1 MSSLLRFL
9 SRRLVW
15 LAVFVSLGIGGL
27 FARAIWT
34 MHADA
39 LAYAEQ
45 NNANLARALE
55 IGLVR
60 GLDTLAEAMQNVV
73 FELGRSKVMALP
85 PDMRQRVLF
94 ASVARAQNI
103 DDVLVTDERG
113 HVVLDARGVVPRQ
126 IDLADREYFQVLRSG
141 QQRGLYVGRP
151 IVARTTQ
158 EWSLPLAHAYYNSD
172 GSFAGVVV
180 DVIPLRYF
188 QSIFS
193 EVQLGPDSGINLITL
208 DGTFL
213 ARFPYDGTGVGKS
226 VAASADLR
234 FVQSHRSGTLLTRST
249 LDGVRRLYSF
259 RRVGAYPLVVGV
271 AQSYD
276 TIMLPWRH
284 NAWLLGAFA
293 ALLMAGSIGL
303 AWLFTRQLSER
314 ERIAAQLHE
323 AEHRLRTILDNVPS
337 LIGYWGADLRN
348 RFINHVCE
356 DWFGLAPAQV
366 AGMHLYDL
374 IGRKMVAQYQSYIDQ
389 ALQGHRQVFDFS
401 MVDARDGER
410 HYLAACI
417 PDMDDGDDGG
427 VRGLFMQVTDITER
441 KRMEDELFEEKERMR
456 LTLQAIADAVVCTDA
471 QGRVTY
477 VNPAAERLT
486 GWQAFD
492 AAHHDVD
499 EVIGL
504 RAADGAMPQSSP
516 LHQAL
521 AQKRPIPTTR
531 GVVLQRGTGQRFE
544 VEASA
549 NLITDRKGRVTGAVA
564 VLRDVGAALALAE
577 RMAHLAQYDALTDLP
592 NRLLLRD
599 RAQQAFA
606 QARRDGNLVAV
617 LYLDLDGFKQVND
630 QLGHDVGDQLL
641 VQFAQR
647 LQSAVRATDTVC
659 RLGGDEFV
667 LLLPGLANGQQI
679 EPLARKILDA
689 CKEPVQ
695 LAGQTLPLRVSGGL
709 SLFPAHGQDLDTL
722 ARHADEAL
730 YAAKRS
736 GRGRVCLYA
745 GEGVEPAL
753 LVLAPAPRPAS
764 MGVVPQK

>member
-39 LAYAEQ
+39 LAYAERS
-45 NNANLARALE
+45 NANLARALE
-55 IGLVR
+55 IGIVR
-60 GLDTLAEAMQNVV
+60 GLETLDEALQNVV
-73 FELGRSKVMALP
+73 FELGRSNVMALP

-94 ASVARAQNI
+94 GNLLRAQNI

-113 HVVLDARGVVPRQ
+113 HAVLDARGVVPRQ
-126 IDLADREYFQVLRSG
+126 IQVADREYFQAMRTGLY
-141 QQRGLYVGRP
+141 RGLYVGRP

-158 EWSLPLAHAYYNSD
+158 QLSLPLARAYYNPD

-180 DVIPLRYF
+180 GVIPLRYF

-193 EVQLGPDSGINLITL
+193 EVELGPDSGINLITL
-208 DGTFL
+208 EGTFL

-226 VAASADLR
+226 VAGSESMR
-234 FVQSHRSGTLLTRST
+234 YVQSRRSGTLLEHTPF
-249 LDGVRRLYSF
+249 DGAYRLYTF

-271 AQSYD
+271 AQSHD
-276 TIMLPWRH
+276 TILQPWRR
-284 NAWLLGAFA
+284 NAWTLGAFA
-293 ALLMAGSIGL
+293 VLLMGGSIGL
-303 AWLFTRQLSER
+303 AWLFTRQLSAR
-314 ERIAAQLHE
+314 ERIAAQLRE
-323 AEHRLRTILDNVPS
+323 AEHQLRTILDNVPS
-337 LIGYWGADLRN
+337 LIGYWDADLHN
-348 RFINHVCE
+348 RFINHACE
-356 DWFGLAPAQV
+356 DWFGVPPAQV
-366 AGMHLYDL
+366 AGMHLSRL
-374 IGRKMVAQYQSYIDQ
+374 IGKQWMAQYQRYIDQ
-389 ALQGHRQVFDFS
+389 ALQGHRQVFEYS
-401 MVDARDGER
+401 MGNAPDEER
-410 HYLAACI
+410 HYLAVCI
-417 PDMDDGDDGG
+417 PDVEDGA
-427 VRGLFMQVTDITER
+427 VRGFFVQVTDITER

-504 RAADGAMPQSSP
+504 RAADGATPRSSP

-521 AQKRPIPTTR
+521 EEKRPIPTTR
-531 GVVLQRGTGQRFE
+531 GVVLQRGTGQRFD
-544 VEASA
+544 VEESAS
-549 NLITDRKGRVTGAVA
+549 LITDRKGRVTGAVA

-679 EPLARKILDA
+679 EPLVRKILDA

-709 SLFPAHGQDLDTL
+709 SLFPAHGQDLETL

-753 LVLAPAPRPAS
+753 LVPRPAPGAAT
-764 MGVVPQK
+764 MVFAPPK

>member
-1 MSSLLRFL
+1 MSSLLHFL

-15 LAVFVSLGIGGL
+15 LAVLVSLGIGGL

-39 LAYAEQ
+39 LAYAERT
-45 NNANLARALE
+45 NANLARALE

-60 GLDTLAEAMQNVV
+60 GLDTMDEAMQNLV
-73 FELGRSKVMALP
+73 FDLGRSNVMALP

-94 ASVARAQNI
+94 GSVLHAQNI
-103 DDVLVTDERG
+103 EDVLVTDERG

-126 IDLADREYFQVLRSG
+126 IELADREYFQALRTG
-141 QQRGLYVGRP
+141 LYRGLYVGRP
-151 IVARTTQ
+151 VVARTTQ
-158 EWSLPLAHAYYNSD
+158 EWSLPLVRAYYNPD

-180 DVIPLRYF
+180 GVIPLRYF
-188 QSIFS
+188 QSIFR
-193 EVQLGPDSGINLITL
+193 EVDVGSDSGINLITL

-213 ARFPYDGTGVGKS
+213 ARFPYDGTGVGANLAGSES
-226 VAASADLR
+226 VRYA
-234 FVQSHRSGTLLTRST
+234 QSRRSGTLLTRAT

-276 TIMLPWRH
+276 TILQPWRR
-284 NAWLLGAFA
+284 NAWMLGAFA
-293 ALLMAGSIGL
+293 VLLMGASIGL
-303 AWLFTRQLSER
+303 AWLFTRQLSAR
-314 ERIAAQLHE
+314 ERIAAQLRE
-323 AEHRLRTILDNVPS
+323 VEHNLRTILDNVPS
-337 LIGYWGADLRN
+337 LVGYWDADLRN
-348 RFINHVCE
+348 RFINHVSE
-356 DWFGLAPAQV
+356 DWFGVAPAQV
-366 AGMHLYDL
+366 AGMHLNDL
-374 IGRKMVAQYQSYIDQ
+374 LGRRTMAQVQPYIDQ
-389 ALQGHRQVFDFS
+389 ALQGHKQVFDFS

-410 HYLAACI
+410 HYLVAYT
-417 PDMDDGDDGG
+417 PDMEDGRL
-427 VRGLFMQVTDITER
+427 RGFFVQMTDITER

-477 VNPAAERLT
+477 VNPAAEHLT

-504 RAADGAMPQSSP
+504 RAADGATPQSSP

-521 AQKRPIPTTR
+521 AQKRPITTTR

-544 VEASA
+544 VEESAS
-549 NLITDRKGRVTGAVA
+549 LITDRKGRVTGAVA

-599 RAQQAFA
+599 RAQQALA
-606 QARRDGNLVAV
+606 QARRDGSLVAV
-617 LYLDLDGFKQVND
+617 LYMDLDGFKQVND
-630 QLGHDVGDQLL
+630 QLGHDVGDELL
-641 VQFAQR
+641 VQFARR
-647 LQSAVRATDTVC
+647 LKSAVRATDTVC
-659 RLGGDEFV
+659 RLGGDEFL
-667 LLLPGLANGQQI
+667 LLLPGLARAEQL
-679 EPLARKILDA
+679 EPLVRKILDA
-689 CKEPVQ
+689 CKEPVP

-709 SLFPAHGQDLDTL
+709 SLYPEHGQDLDVL

-730 YAAKRS
+730 YAAKHS
-736 GRGRVCLYA
+736 GRERVCLYA
-745 GEGVEPAL
+745 GEGVEPTL
-753 LVLAPAPRPAS
+753 LLHVPAPRPAT
-764 MGVVPQK
+764 MAVAPLK

>member
-1 MSSLLRFL
+1 MSSLLHFF

-15 LAVFVSLGIGGL
+15 FAVLVSLGIGSL

-39 LAYAEQ
+39 LAYAERS
-45 NNANLARALE
+45 NANLARALE

-60 GLDTLAEAMQNVV
+60 GLETLDEAMQNVV
-73 FELGRSKVMALP
+73 FELGRSNVMALP

-94 ASVARAQNI
+94 GSVLRAQNI

-113 HVVLDARGVVPRQ
+113 RAVFDARGVVPRQ
-126 IDLADREYFQVLRSG
+126 IQVADREYFQALRTG
-141 QQRGLYVGRP
+141 LYRGLYVGRP

-158 EWSLPLAHAYYNSD
+158 QLSLPLARAYYNPD

-180 DVIPLRYF
+180 GVIPLHYF
-188 QSIFS
+188 QSIFN
-193 EVQLGPDSGINLITL
+193 EVELGADSGINLVTL
-208 DGTFL
+208 EGIFL

-226 VAASADLR
+226 VAGSESMGY
-234 FVQSHRSGTLLTRST
+234 VQSHRSGTLLEHTP
-249 LDGVRRLYSF
+249 LDGAYRLYTF
-259 RRVGAYPLVVGV
+259 RRVGAYPLIVGV

-276 TIMLPWRH
+276 TILQPWRR
-284 NAWLLGAFA
+284 NAWMLGAFA
-293 ALLMAGSIGL
+293 VLLMGASIGL
-303 AWLFTRQLSER
+303 AWLFKRQLTAR
-314 ERIAAQLHE
+314 ERVAAQLRE
-323 AEHRLRTILDNVPS
+323 AEHNLRTILDNVPS
-337 LIGYWGADLRN
+337 LVGYWDVGLRN
-348 RFINHVCE
+348 RFVNHVCE
-356 DWFGLAPAQV
+356 DWFGVTPAQV
-366 AGMHLYDL
+366 AGMHLNDL
-374 IGRKMVAQYQSYIDQ
+374 LGRQTVAQVQPYIDQ

-410 HYLAACI
+410 HYLVALL
-417 PDMDDGDDGG
+417 PEMEGG
-427 VRGLFMQVTDITER
+427 AVRGFFVQITDITER

-531 GVVLQRGTGQRFE
+531 GVVLQRGTGQRFD
-544 VEASA
+544 VEESAS
-549 NLITDRKGRVTGAVA
+549 LITDRKGRVTGAVA

-577 RMAHLAQYDALTDLP
+577 RMEHLAQYDALTDLP

-606 QARRDGNLVAV
+606 QAQRDGTLVAV

-630 QLGHDVGDQLL
+630 QLGHDVGDELL
-641 VQFAQR
+641 VQFARR

-659 RLGGDEFV
+659 RLGGDEFL
-667 LLLPGLANGQQI
+667 LLLPGLTEMKQLA
-679 EPLARKILDA
+679 PLVGKVLEA

-709 SLFPAHGQDLDTL
+709 SRFPADGQDLETL

-745 GEGVEPAL
+745 GEGVEPTL
-753 LVLAPAPRPAS
+753 LMPTPAPRAAT
-764 MGVVPQK
+764 MVVAPPK

>member
-1 MSSLLRFL
+1 MHL
-9 SRRLVW
+9 SR
-15 LAVFVSLGIGGL
+15 
-27 FARAIWT
+27 
-34 MHADA
+34 
-39 LAYAEQ
+39 
-45 NNANLARALE
+45 
-55 IGLVR
+55 
-60 GLDTLAEAMQNVV
+60 
-73 FELGRSKVMALP
+73 
-85 PDMRQRVLF
+85 
-94 ASVARAQNI
+94 
-103 DDVLVTDERG
+103 
-113 HVVLDARGVVPRQ
+113 
-126 IDLADREYFQVLRSG
+126 
-141 QQRGLYVGRP
+141 
-151 IVARTTQ
+151 
-158 EWSLPLAHAYYNSD
+158 
-172 GSFAGVVV
+172 
-180 DVIPLRYF
+180 
-188 QSIFS
+188 
-193 EVQLGPDSGINLITL
+193 
-208 DGTFL
+208 
-213 ARFPYDGTGVGKS
+213 
-226 VAASADLR
+226 
-234 FVQSHRSGTLLTRST
+234 
-249 LDGVRRLYSF
+249 
-259 RRVGAYPLVVGV
+259 
-271 AQSYD
+271 
-276 TIMLPWRH
+276 
-284 NAWLLGAFA
+284 
-293 ALLMAGSIGL
+293 
-303 AWLFTRQLSER
+303 
-314 ERIAAQLHE
+314 
-323 AEHRLRTILDNVPS
+323 
-337 LIGYWGADLRN
+337 LIGKQW
-348 RFINHVCE
+348 
-356 DWFGLAPAQV
+356 
-366 AGMHLYDL
+366 M
-374 IGRKMVAQYQSYIDQ
+374 AQYQRYIDQ
-389 ALQGHRQVFDFS
+389 ALQGHRQVFEYS
-401 MVDARDGER
+401 MGNAPDEER
-410 HYLAACI
+410 HYLAVCI
-417 PDMDDGDDGG
+417 PDVEDGA
-427 VRGLFMQVTDITER
+427 VRGFFVQVTDITER

-504 RAADGAMPQSSP
+504 RAADGATPRSSP

-521 AQKRPIPTTR
+521 EEKRPIPTTR
-531 GVVLQRGTGQRFE
+531 GVVLQRGTGQRFD
-544 VEASA
+544 VEESAS
-549 NLITDRKGRVTGAVA
+549 LITDRKGRVTGAVA

-606 QARRDGNLVAV
+606 QAQRDGNLVAV

-679 EPLARKILDA
+679 EPLVRKILDA

-709 SLFPAHGQDLDTL
+709 SLFPAHGQDLETL

-736 GRGRVCLYA
+736 GRERVCLYA

>member
-1 MSSLLRFL
+1 MTALLRFL
-9 SRRLVW
+9 SHRLVW
-15 LAVFVSLGIGGL
+15 LAVLVSLGIGGL
-27 FARAIWT
+27 FARAIWIT
-34 MHADA
+34 HADA
-39 LAYAEQ
+39 LAYAERS
-45 NNANLARALE
+45 NANLARALE

-103 DDVLVTDERG
+103 DDMLVTDERG

-180 DVIPLRYF
+180 GVIPLRYF

-323 AEHRLRTILDNVPS
+323 AEHRLRTILDSVPS

-374 IGRKMVAQYQSYIDQ
+374 IGRKMASQYQSYIEQ
-389 ALQGHRQVFDFS
+389 ALQGRRQVFDLS
-401 MVDARDGER
+401 MRDARNEER
-410 HYLAACI
+410 HYLVAYL
-417 PDMDDGDDGG
+417 PDMEGG
-427 VRGLFMQVTDITER
+427 AVRGFFVQMTDITER

-492 AAHHDVD
+492 AALRDVD
-499 EVIGL
+499 EVIAL
-504 RAADGAMPQSSP
+504 CAADGTTPQSSP

-531 GVVLQRGTGQRFE
+531 GVVLQRGTGRRVD

-549 NLITDRKGRVTGAVA
+549 SLITDRKGRVTGAVA

-592 NRLLLRD
+592 NRLLLRE
-599 RAQQAFA
+599 RAHQAFA
-606 QARRDGNLVAV
+606 QARRDGSLVAV
-617 LYLDLDGFKQVND
+617 LYMDLDGFKQVND
-630 QLGHDVGDQLL
+630 QLGHDVGDELL
-641 VQFAQR
+641 VQFAKR

-659 RLGGDEFV
+659 RLGGDEFL
-667 LLLPGLANGQQI
+667 LLLPGLASAEQAA
-679 EPLARKILDA
+679 PLV
-689 CKEPVQ
+689 CKVLNVCNAPVE
-695 LAGQTLPLRVSGGL
+695 LAGQTLPLRVSGGM
-709 SLFPAHGQDLDTL
+709 SLFPLHGQDLETL
-722 ARHADEAL
+722 TRHADEAL

-753 LVLAPAPRPAS
+753 LAPAPAPGATT
-764 MGVVPQK
+764 MVVAPSK